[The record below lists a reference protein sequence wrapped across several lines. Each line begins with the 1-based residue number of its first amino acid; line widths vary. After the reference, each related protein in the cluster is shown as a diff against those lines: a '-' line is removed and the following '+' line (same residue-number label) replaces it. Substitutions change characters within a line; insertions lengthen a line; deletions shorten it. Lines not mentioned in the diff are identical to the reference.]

1 MTTTNASMAPPSS
14 DQLAMD
20 RTRMAHDR
28 TLMAWIR
35 TATSLISF
43 GFTIYKF
50 FEYLRESGQA
60 HANHRAIGPR
70 EYGLLM
76 ISTGVLALA
85 IATVQH
91 YRYMRA
97 LRQLT
102 SKKVYSLAT
111 IPAALI
117 SALGLLTLLAVVF
130 RL

>member
-1 MTTTNASMAPPSS
+1 MDAPSS
-14 DQLAMD
+14 DELAMD
-20 RTRMAHDR
+20 RTQMAHDR

-50 FEYLRESGQA
+50 FEYIRESGQA
-60 HANHRAIGPR
+60 HPSNRAIGPR

-91 YRYMRA
+91 YRYMRM
-97 LRQLT
+97 LRKLT
-102 SKKVYSLAT
+102 SQKVYSLAT